1 MLLTPCGWIER
12 MTLRPARFVAVSVL
26 TCTFVLTGCTL
37 GSGSTPGASGSHA
50 GAFTWVWK

>member
-26 TCTFVLTGCTL
+26 TCTFVLTGCT
-37 GSGSTPGASGSHA
+37 SGSTSGASGSHT